1 MEKTLVFGS
10 TCWHLL
16 AEYDHPLCAWK
27 TSQYTLFG
35 EAEKWLGRLPNWGTI
50 VNGELY
56 EVGVPSVL
64 PIEGHDGF
72 VLPTPTTDQRPQ
84 RYKQGGRSTLCAI
97 LEGDMK
103 LPTPTANDAKN
114 NPSTPSEWSRHT
126 SLNVECAKLEG
137 KTQETIGK
145 KSRLHPHFVEWM
157 MGFPIGWTELDP

>member
-16 AEYDHPLCAWK
+16 AEYDHPLCAWR

-72 VLPTPTTDQRPQ
+72 VLPTPTIDQRPN

-103 LPTPTANDAKN
+103 LPTPTA
-114 NPSTPSEWSRHT
+114 SEHKYRLQGNTQAS
-126 SLNVECAKLEG
+126 NCLEAMARNG
-137 KTQETIGK
+137 TFGK